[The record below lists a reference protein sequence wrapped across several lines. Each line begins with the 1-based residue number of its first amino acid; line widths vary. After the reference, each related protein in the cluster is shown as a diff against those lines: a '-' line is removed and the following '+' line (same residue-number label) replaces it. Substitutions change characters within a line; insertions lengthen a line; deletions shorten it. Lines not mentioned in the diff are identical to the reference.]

1 MTSTACTAVEFDF
14 ENRKE
19 RTIPVDDARA
29 ACDGGRSCWM
39 DIFLG
44 DPKQTESLLT
54 QMGVNLVAIE
64 AVLTE
69 QMGGRCDVYEDCL
82 HVSVSAPLFEN
93 GDLKFAYVDIILG
106 ERYIITVRRARIEFV
121 EQSRKNYQHFFQ
133 RFAQSLGFLLFEFW
147 DQLVDSYRKAL
158 LKLEDEVEHVQ
169 ANILGEVDD
178 HIFARVAE
186 VTHHLLLLR
195 KSILADREVLEQ
207 LAMRKSTFVSST
219 TQPYLANMVGTL
231 ERLGSDLTVE
241 REILAE
247 TLHLYLGIVSHRTNR
262 VVNRLTIISAI
273 FLPLTF
279 LCGVYGMNFDYLPET
294 KWPLGYLFFWLLAVG
309 IASGL
314 LLLFRL
320 RRWL

>member
-1 MTSTACTAVEFDF
+1 MTSTACTVVEFDF
-14 ENRKE
+14 ESRKE
-19 RTIPVDDARA
+19 RTISADDARA
-29 ACDGGRSCWM
+29 ACDGGRCCWI
-39 DIFLG
+39 DVLLD
-44 DPKQTESLLT
+44 DPQQAEVLLK
-54 QMGVNLVAIE
+54 QMGVNPVAIE

-69 QMGGRCDVYEDCL
+69 PMGGRCDVYEDCL
-82 HVSVSAPLFEN
+82 HTAVSAPRFED
-93 GDLKFAYVDIILG
+93 GHLRFSYVDMILG
-106 ERYIITVRRARIEFV
+106 ERYIITVRRARVEFI

-158 LKLEDEVEHVQ
+158 LKLEDEVGTVQ
-169 ANILGEVDD
+169 ANILGEMDD
-178 HIFARVAE
+178 RIFGRVAE

-207 LAMRKSTFVSST
+207 LAVRKSTFVAST

-247 TLHLYLGIVSHRTNR
+247 TLHLYLGVVSHRTNR
-262 VVNRLTIISAI
+262 VVNRLTMISAI

-279 LCGVYGMNFDYLPET
+279 LCGVYGMNFTYLPE
-294 KWPLGYLFFWLLAVG
+294 KDWDYGYLFFWLLAAG
-309 IASGL
+309 IAGGL
-314 LLLFRL
+314 LALFRL